1 MESLLKPICSTALC
15 TSSPAFPP
23 EAEVTE
29 AADVGRGEEE
39 EEVEGL
45 AETVGMSRVGADG
58 AAVFVEA
65 LDTGAVVGKELC
77 WDALSPDPVCVKDIC
92 HEVKFPLFFPR
103 CFFLPALFVFYLVSV
118 GIVAVSYTHLRAH
131 ET

>member
-45 AETVGMSRVGADG
+45 VETAGMSRAGAGG

-65 LDTGAVVGKELC
+65 LDTGAVVGKGLC
-77 WDALSPDPVCVKDIC
+77 WGALSLGPIHVKDISD
-92 HEVKFPLFFPR
+92 EMR
-103 CFFLPALFVFYLVSV
+103 R
-118 GIVAVSYTHLRAH
+118 LR
-131 ET
+131 